1 MITALS
7 LAATALVLPT
17 SAGGP
22 GSDQERAF
30 TSVDVPGAPT
40 TAGAYLELSVEPPIV
55 TTGALVTLHI
65 AYHNIGLPYTRILI
79 SPTGLIT
86 FEPALT
92 MPCKYDQHPNGC
104 TAITLRT
111 LAPGVAAFNAGATG
125 EVWDETCQCW
135 YWSVAGD
142 NGPVNI
148 IIAESIWRLLLP
160 LIYRN

>member
-1 MITALS
+1 
-7 LAATALVLPT
+7 
-17 SAGGP
+17 
-22 GSDQERAF
+22 
-30 TSVDVPGAPT
+30 
-40 TAGAYLELSVEPPIV
+40 
-55 TTGALVTLHI
+55 
-65 AYHNIGLPYTRILI
+65 
-79 SPTGLIT
+79 
-86 FEPALT
+86 